1 MKKRTNTQT
10 VTFAVEQRNGVIQ
23 NVSRAVIEQPVIK
36 FNGTGIKWYDE
47 SKLLKKD
54 GVNHAR

>member
-1 MKKRTNTQT
+1 MKKRENTQT
-10 VTFAVEQRNGVIQ
+10 LTFAVVQGVSQ
-23 NVSRAVIEQPVIK
+23 AVIEQPAIR

-54 GVNHAR
+54 GVNDARQETIR